1 MKILLNKFEARLWG
15 KVVFLF
21 TFANR
26 VAIDFPEEHKTQ
38 VYNSKFI
45 ETERNLKTA
54 MQQAGISELI
64 ANATL
69 ICVAGHPVNKC
80 LPDCDDW
87 ACPFLVNCLKLG
99 ITDNTKAA
107 LLCSTWKR
115 WAITTRR
122 VITGIAG
129 TTGVITRLGL
139 IVTWGILSSTL
150 VTLPLG
156 VPLIAVGTGISLYSA
171 GMSTK
176 HAITTEKIHKD
187 MEVHE
192 KIQTQENN
200 DTEN

>member
-1 MKILLNKFEARLWG
+1 MRADDVELMKILLNKFGARLSG

-38 VYNSKFI
+38 VYNSKL
-45 ETERNLKTA
+45 ERNSKTA

-69 ICVAGHPVNKC
+69 VCIAGHPVNKC

-99 ITDNTKAA
+99 ITDNIKAA

-122 VITGIAG
+122 VITGITG
-129 TTGVITRLGL
+129 TTGVIIGLGL
-139 IVTWGILSSTL
+139 IVTGGILSSTL

-156 VPLIAVGTGISLYSA
+156 IPLII
-171 GMSTK
+171 
-176 HAITTEKIHKD
+176 
-187 MEVHE
+187 
-192 KIQTQENN
+192 
-200 DTEN
+200 